1 VAIIES
7 QNNDQNVRDQ
17 KHGVLI
23 HSTASSRIKLDSVD
37 PARLNHPR
45 IIRDISQMFVFL
57 LIQFLSITFA
67 ENSIPVEKTIYSKTN
82 SGIST
87 AAIASQYGIGRLTN
101 GSLGEYNFL
110 RSDCLLGNIV
120 NKFNQ
125 TTVLPSLSAKTPNPS
140 TCLRGNGVG
149 SIPSVYQSSR
159 NISQFISTIVS
170 KKLGS
175 VFTVDFW
182 FHPNATMKSNS
193 EIFSLRYLGNSQ
205 PYFQVFIMNKC
216 ICYTKT

>member
-1 VAIIES
+1 MKLT
-7 QNNDQNVRDQ
+7 RD
-17 KHGVLI
+17 GP
-23 HSTASSRIKLDSVD
+23 SVV
-37 PARLNHPR
+37 NHPR
-45 IIRDISQMFVFL
+45 IIRDISQMFGFL
-57 LIQFLSITFA
+57 LIQALWITCA
-67 ENSIPVEKTIYSKTN
+67 ENSIPVEKTLYSKTI
-82 SGIST
+82 SGILT
-87 AAIASQYGIGRLTN
+87 APIAIQDGMGRLID

-110 RSDCLLGNIV
+110 RSDCLLGNVI
-120 NKFNQ
+120 NKLNQ
-125 TTVLPSLSAKTPNPS
+125 TTVLPSLSANTPNPS

-170 KKLGS
+170 KKLGG

-193 EIFSLRYLGNSQ
+193 EIFSLRYLGNSK

-216 ICYTKT
+216 TYYTET